1 MIGRIPVAQDVEVIK
16 VEDAKRDRVDSPD
29 LVEHALPKKI
39 KVEDEVTEE
48 AKLNI
53 VDGVIVI
60 D

>member
-1 MIGRIPVAQDVEVIK
+1 MIGRIPVAQEVEVIK
-16 VEDAKRDRVDSPD
+16 VKDAKRDRVDSPD
-29 LVEHALPKKI
+29 LVEHALTKKI
-39 KVEDEVTEE
+39 KVEDEVTKE